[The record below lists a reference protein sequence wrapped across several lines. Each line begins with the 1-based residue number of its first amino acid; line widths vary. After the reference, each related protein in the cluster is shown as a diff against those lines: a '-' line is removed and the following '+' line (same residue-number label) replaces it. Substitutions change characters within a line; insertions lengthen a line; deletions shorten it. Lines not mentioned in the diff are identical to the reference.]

1 MRGRE
6 ALAVWLLCSV
16 VAVEILVTYSRL
28 PPDELYHVSESGL
41 AGGASRLVVFLNF
54 PLALIAI
61 AIAALPPRRV
71 LAVMGAI
78 LCLPIFWPGIVRQAN
93 LDARWVNAIAVVGVV
108 LVCTATAT
116 ARTPSDPRGDRLRV
130 VIAAVALVV
139 ALPWLAAELGFFF
152 PGPHVHHGHHHGMD
166 GVLLVLTALLLSRKP
181 AGVATRAYLSL
192 MFVYGLGNIAND
204 FWGEQVVR
212 RGWTS
217 WDVPSVLE
225 PRLTWAWFVLV
236 VAALAVWL
244 LSLPRSR
251 AAARTRPPSRAR

>member
-1 MRGRE
+1 
-6 ALAVWLLCSV
+6 V
-16 VAVEILVTYSRL
+16 
-28 PPDELYHVSESGL
+28 
-41 AGGASRLVVFLNF
+41 
-54 PLALIAI
+54 
-61 AIAALPPRRV
+61 
-71 LAVMGAI
+71 GAI
-78 LCLPIFWPGIVRQAN
+78 LCVPVFWPGVVRQAN
-93 LDARWVNAIAVVGVV
+93 LDAGWVNAIAVAGVV
-108 LVCTATAT
+108 LVCIATAT

-139 ALPWLAAELGFFF
+139 ALPWLAAELGLFF
-152 PGPHVHHGHHHGMD
+152 PGPHVH
-166 GVLLVLTALLLSRKP
+166 
-181 AGVATRAYLSL
+181 LSL

-225 PRLTWAWFVLV
+225 PRLTWAWLVLV

-251 AAARTRPPSRAR
+251 AVARTRPPSRAR